1 MRKKIFLYYANAII
15 ISILLAATV
24 QASSFL
30 RGDSAGNFIFNSD
43 RAHLSDNTSMSSS
56 FLGLLNALHDS
67 AMAATVSYDSS
78 NSNDHITRGKVIPA
92 AEPGML
98 LILGLGLMGIAL
110 YRRFKIK

>member
-1 MRKKIFLYYANAII
+1 MI
-15 ISILLAATV
+15 LAATV
-24 QASSFL
+24 QASSFP
-30 RGDSAGNFIFNSD
+30 RSDSAGNFILNSD
-43 RAHLSDNTSMSSS
+43 RAHLTGNTSMSSS
-56 FLGLLNALHDS
+56 FFGLLNALHDS
-67 AMAATVSYDSS
+67 AMVNTVSSDSS